1 MKSSWNTHKG
11 TRYMYADYSQFG
23 RNIEGLRAEVD
34 AVDGAI
40 EREPL
45 DATLVLVDIRN
56 TVTSSDVVSLMK
68 ESTARTKGRV
78 QKLAVVGVTGM
89 QRVLAW
95 AVTRFSG
102 ETLHLFDSV
111 DDAKEWLVGAGTGD
125 DQGGGTLVAG

>member
-1 MKSSWNTHKG
+1 MKSSWNTHNG
-11 TRYMYADYSQFG
+11 TRYMYADYSHFG
-23 RNIEGLRAEVD
+23 RNLEALRAEVD

-40 EREPL
+40 EREPP
-45 DATLVLVDIRN
+45 DSTLVLVDIRN
-56 TVTSSDVVSLMK
+56 TVTSSDVVSIMK

-111 DDAKEWLVGAGTGD
+111 DDAKEWLVGRGEGRGVTI
-125 DQGGGTLVAG
+125 VAD

>member
-1 MKSSWNTHKG
+1 
-11 TRYMYADYSQFG
+11 MYADYSQFG
-23 RNIEGLRAEVD
+23 RNVEALRAEVD

-40 EREPL
+40 EREPP
-45 DATLVLVDIRN
+45 DSTLVLVDIRN
-56 TVTSSDVVSLMK
+56 TVTSSEVVSLMK

-102 ETLHLFDSV
+102 ETLHLFDNI
-111 DDAKEWLVGAGTGD
+111 DDAKEWLVGGGD
-125 DQGGGTLVAG
+125 ARGVTIDTRPLSS